1 MNEWAVKKA
10 KLLAS
15 PPLHITAEDMPRF
28 LEVSSTGPGAGSRS
42 VFLNFGGHRVIK
54 PVSSVAVDGA
64 FSLRRRDG
72 EYSLISPDGTVFIDG
87 VRVERSIIHAPEQ
100 AFLNIEQRCIFN
112 CMFCTSSAI
121 KNRTRTLSDRKILA
135 MLEDAVGKGARS
147 VALTSGVWPDI
158 SGGVERIARILS
170 QFHRIHLDITLGAE
184 VYTENI
190 SDLRLLK
197 DSGVSELKLNVEVV
211 TRGLCEKLC
220 PEKDFEAVHTVLE
233 GAVSVFGRGMVTS
246 NIIYGFG
253 ETDNEVL
260 AEAERLADMG
270 VVPYLRALRLTDNNK
285 TALEDAGINPAPVG
299 HERMLGLAYGLREI
313 LQSAGMPLRFK
324 TMCYACRACDIHPL
338 LDLE

>member
-15 PPLHITAEDMPRF
+15 PPLYIPAGDMPRF

-64 FSLRRRDG
+64 FSLRRTGG
-72 EYSLISPDGTVFIDG
+72 EYSLISPDGTVFIDS

-100 AFLNIEQRCIFN
+100 AFLNIEQRCVFN
-112 CMFCTSSAI
+112 CRFCTSSAI
-121 KNRTRTLSDRKILA
+121 KNRTRTLSDRRILA
-135 MLEDAVGKGARS
+135 MLEDAVNRGAVG

-170 QFHRIHLDITLGAE
+170 QFHSMYPDITLGAE
-184 VYTENI
+184 VYTEDNN
-190 SDLRLLK
+190 DLRMLK
-197 DSGVSELKLNVEVV
+197 DSGVSEFKLNVEAA
-211 TRGLCEKLC
+211 TRGLCERLC

-233 GAVSVFGRGMVTS
+233 EAVSVFGRGMVTS

-260 AEAERLADMG
+260 AEAERLAYMG
-270 VVPYLRALRLTDNNK
+270 VVPYLRALRLTEKNK
-285 TALEDAGINPAPVG
+285 TALENAGINPAPVSG
-299 HERMLGLAYGLREI
+299 ERMLGLACSLREI
-313 LQSAGMPLRFK
+313 LQSAGMLPRFK
-324 TMCYACRACDIHPL
+324 TMCYACGACDIHPFS
-338 LDLE
+338 DLE

>member
-15 PPLHITAEDMPRF
+15 PPLYIPAGDMPRF

-54 PVSSVAVDGA
+54 PVSSAAVGGA
-64 FSLRRRDG
+64 FSLRRTGG

-100 AFLNIEQRCIFN
+100 AFLNIEQRCVFN
-112 CMFCTSSAI
+112 CRFCTSSSI
-121 KNRTRTLSDRKILA
+121 KNRTRKLSDRRILA
-135 MLEDAVGKGARS
+135 MLEDAVNRGAVG

-170 QFHRIHLDITLGAE
+170 QFHSMYPDITLGAE
-184 VYTENI
+184 VYTEDNN
-190 SDLRLLK
+190 DLRMLK
-197 DSGVSELKLNVEVV
+197 DSGVSELKLNVEAA
-211 TRGLCEKLC
+211 TRGLCERLC
-220 PEKDFEAVHTVLE
+220 PEKDFEAVHEVLE

-260 AEAERLADMG
+260 AEAERLAYIG
-270 VVPYLRALRLTDNNK
+270 VVPYLRALRLTGLNK
-285 TALEDAGINPAPVG
+285 TALENAGVNPAPVG
-299 HERMLGLAYGLREI
+299 GERMLGLAYGLREI
-313 LQSAGMPLRFK
+313 LQSAGMLPRFK
-324 TMCYACRACDIHPL
+324 TMCYACGACDIHPFS
-338 LDLE
+338 DLE